1 MLYCYITVFK
11 VRITFDISIM
21 KEEETT
27 HPRNN
32 SEIQLSN
39 LRKRQNR
46 CPDTQIHDCSLF
58 CHGTGMSLM
67 KGNMSRRMHICVH
80 ILKQVSFVLIC
91 FATIKTVII
100 HKNLNPRRESFY

>member
-1 MLYCYITVFK
+1 LNFFLITQLVLYCYITVFK

-67 KGNMSRRMHICVH
+67 KGNMSRRMRLVGVN
-80 ILKQVSFVLIC
+80 ILEHRGLLGSKSWNKGAC
-91 FATIKTVII
+91 WG
-100 HKNLNPRRESFY
+100 